1 MGLHP
6 GSQSGHIYPANI
18 PPLLY
23 VGATPNIDEELERVA
38 TFRPQGMK
46 KRAPTRKP
54 RAMNAKL

>member
-1 MGLHP
+1 MLYNRD
-6 GSQSGHIYPANI
+6 II
-18 PPLLY
+18 PSLLY
-23 VGATPNIDEELERVA
+23 IGATPNIDEELERVA

>member
-1 MGLHP
+1 MAR
-6 GSQSGHIYPANI
+6 GSAQVAAA
-18 PPLLY
+18 
-23 VGATPNIDEELERVA
+23 ATPNIDEELERVA